1 VKAERGIIQIDGHGR
16 TNVKGVW
23 AIGDVTPARGW
34 RTRPA
39 TKA

>member
-1 VKAERGIIQIDGHGR
+1 VKTERGIIAIDGYGR
-16 TNVKGVW
+16 TNVKGLW
-23 AIGDVTPARGW
+23 AIGDVTPAPGW